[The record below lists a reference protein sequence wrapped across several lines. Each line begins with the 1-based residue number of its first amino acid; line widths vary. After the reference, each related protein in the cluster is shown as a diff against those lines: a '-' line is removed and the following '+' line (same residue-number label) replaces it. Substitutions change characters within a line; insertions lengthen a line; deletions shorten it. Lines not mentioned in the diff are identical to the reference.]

1 MESNALLA
9 RPLRHQLRWNTAFTV
24 VLATVIAAMINYL
37 GFRYYWRKD
46 FSQSG
51 YYRLSEKTI
60 HLLESL
66 PQPVHV
72 FVCLATSNLRS
83 EIDNLLR
90 EYQYRGKDKLVVE
103 HVDPALDLDRAEA
116 LAKKYNFDLRENVI
130 IFEYKGKTK
139 FVDEAELVEYDVTG
153 GFLGQAPRIKAF
165 KGEQQFTSAIQSL
178 VEGKPAKV
186 YFLTGH
192 GERAIN
198 FTDAGGYGEI
208 ELRLR
213 RENMETEVLNLAVTG
228 SVPKDADLLII
239 AGPKVPLKP
248 SEVEAIRSY
257 LEANGKLIVLEG
269 AREVSGLEPLL
280 EKYGIQFHNDIVVA
294 RGRIVGLKGEVLVSV
309 ATGNSFGD
317 HPAVRSLSGY
327 NLQMPNAR
335 SLAASSSPNASKT
348 TWLVRAP
355 EAFWGETD
363 SEEKNPQFDSGKDIA
378 GPLTLAMVY
387 DGGRLPGQNVRVAGA
402 RIAAIGSSSF
412 LANQNLD
419 GVAVDFFINLVN
431 WMTQRELALGITP
444 KTPQEF
450 RLSLTPQQ
458 KLLVASLALTVFP
471 GIALLAGI
479 SMWVSRRQ

>member
-1 MESNALLA
+1 MAEPILLA
-9 RPLRHQLRWNTAFTV
+9 RPLRHQLRWNTVFTIL
-24 VLATVIAAMINYL
+24 LAVAITAMVNYL

-46 FSQSG
+46 LSQSG
-51 YYRLSEKTI
+51 YFRLSEKTV

-66 PQPVHV
+66 REPVKV

-90 EYQYRGKDKLVVE
+90 EYEYRGKGKILVE

-139 FVDEAELVEYDVTG
+139 FVDEGELVEYDVTG
-153 GFLGQAPRIKAF
+153 GFLGQTPRIKAF
-165 KGEQQFTSAIQSL
+165 KGEQQFTAAIQSL

-192 GERAIN
+192 GERPIN

-213 RENMETEVLNLAVTG
+213 RENMETEVLNLGVTG

-248 SEVEAIRSY
+248 SEVDAIRAY
-257 LEANGKLIVLEG
+257 LEANGRLILLEG

-280 EKYGIQFHNDIVVA
+280 EKYGIQFQNDLVVA

-317 HPAVRSLSGY
+317 HPAVRGLTGF

-335 SLAASSSPNASKT
+335 SLAPSSSPNASKT
-348 TWLVRAP
+348 AWLVRAP

-363 SEEKNPQFDSGKDIA
+363 LEEKNPQFDAGKDIA

-387 DGGRLPGQNVRVAGA
+387 DGGQLPGEKVRVRGA

-419 GVAVDFFINLVN
+419 GVAVDFFTNLVN
-431 WMTQRELALGITP
+431 WMTEREMALGITP

-458 KLLVASLALTVFP
+458 KLLVGSLALTLFP

-479 SMWVSRRQ
+479 TVWLSRRQ